1 MQRGRLRAVF
11 LCVLSPITN
20 GLDGVPVPHHCFEL
34 TFGFS
39 VNSVGEV
46 VMLDHEFKK
55 QRARTVRELAD
66 KAVDPFIKKRLQ
78 DLAARY
84 EDDGLKPP
92 TKLTPIDVEFANRGA
107 GARAISSITDGT
119 TPASR
124 ARAEGKA
131 EITADSRPTPVKE
144 VTATI
149 NGAMHYGAY
158 FVKQSTV
165 YVKSSHGIKSRV
177 VRESSPE
184 DIAKRLL
191 SELVGQKP
199 SGGSSN

>member
-1 MQRGRLRAVF
+1 
-11 LCVLSPITN
+11 
-20 GLDGVPVPHHCFEL
+20 
-34 TFGFS
+34 
-39 VNSVGEV
+39 
-46 VMLDHEFKK
+46 MLDHEFKK

-92 TKLTPIDVEFANRGA
+92 TKLTPIDVEFANRGT

-119 TPASR
+119 TPARS
-124 ARAEGKA
+124 AGADGKA
-131 EITADSRPTPVKE
+131 EIIADSRPTPVKE
-144 VTATI
+144 VIATVD
-149 NGAMHYGAY
+149 GATHYGAY

-199 SGGSSN
+199 TGGSSS

>member
-1 MQRGRLRAVF
+1 M
-11 LCVLSPITN
+11 
-20 GLDGVPVPHHCFEL
+20 
-34 TFGFS
+34 
-39 VNSVGEV
+39 
-46 VMLDHEFKK
+46 VMLDEEFKK

-66 KAVDPFIKKRLQ
+66 KAADPFIKKRLQ

-84 EDDGLKPP
+84 EDGDLKRP
-92 TKLTPIDVEFANRGA
+92 TQIPPIDVEFANRGM

-119 TPASR
+119 TPAIR

-131 EITADSRPTPVKE
+131 EIKADSRPTPVKE

-149 NGAMHYGAY
+149 DGAMHYGAY
-158 FVKQSTV
+158 FVRQSTV

-184 DIAKRLL
+184 DTAKRLL

-199 SGGSSN
+199 SGGSSS

>member
-1 MQRGRLRAVF
+1 
-11 LCVLSPITN
+11 
-20 GLDGVPVPHHCFEL
+20 
-34 TFGFS
+34 
-39 VNSVGEV
+39 
-46 VMLDHEFKK
+46 MLDHEFKK

-92 TKLTPIDVEFANRGA
+92 TKLTPIDVEFANRGT

-131 EITADSRPTPVKE
+131 EIMADSRPTPVKE

-177 VRESSPE
+177 VREFVARGYRKAATFRASRSKTIRRFVKLGRFLLGSFE
-184 DIAKRLL
+184 CAVDRL
-191 SELVGQKP
+191 
-199 SGGSSN
+199 